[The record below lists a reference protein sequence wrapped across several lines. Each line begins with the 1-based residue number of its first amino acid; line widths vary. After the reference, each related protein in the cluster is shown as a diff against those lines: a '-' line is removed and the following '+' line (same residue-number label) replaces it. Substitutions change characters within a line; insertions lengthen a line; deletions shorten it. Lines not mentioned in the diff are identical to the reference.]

1 MSDRPAIAVLHAG
14 MQAYREYLLAEVAEV
29 ADVWLLDDGDVPW
42 ARQYVRGIEQVDTED
57 AESVREVLGRLRD
70 EHGVAAVIGWD
81 ELKVETVAQVADAV
95 GGAWATPAAVAR
107 CRDKRRTR
115 EALDEAGIPQ
125 PRSIPVQDADSVLC
139 AAREIGLPIVVKPRA
154 LGASMGVRS
163 AADLHEAI
171 EAWRFAST
179 ASVPD
184 HPGLPRGVL
193 VEEQILGNE
202 ISVDCVV
209 RDGETSPVL
218 VARKT
223 TSEAPYFEEIQHVVC
238 TADPLLNDASLLEL
252 LQRVHQ
258 ALGFTVGCT
267 HTELRRR
274 ADEWIV
280 IEVNARIGGDLIPYL
295 GRLTLGVRMT
305 AELVAAVT
313 GRPRPAALPPG
324 EQCAAVRFLYPG
336 SAGTVVG
343 VGIDEERLPAGTVHA
358 RVTKPVGARVA
369 PPPLGGQSSRWGYV
383 IVAGDS
389 PEECSERLDA
399 ASAACSLDLLEDR

>member
-1 MSDRPAIAVLHAG
+1 MTGRPAIAVLHAG

-29 ADVWLLDDGDVPW
+29 ADVWLLDDEDVPW
-42 ARQYVRGIEQVDTED
+42 AAPYVRGIVQVDTED
-57 AESVREVLGRLRD
+57 VESVRDALGRLRK
-70 EHGVAAVIGWD
+70 EHGVEAVIGWD
-81 ELKVETVAQVADAV
+81 ELKVETVAQVADV
-95 GGAWATPAAVAR
+95 LGGSWATPAAVAC

-115 EALDEAGIPQ
+115 EALAAAGIPQ
-125 PRSIPVQDADSVLC
+125 PRSIPVHDADSVLC
-139 AAREIGLPIVVKPRA
+139 AAREIGLPVVVKPQA
-154 LGASMGVRS
+154 LGASMGVSS
-163 AADLHEAI
+163 AAGLPEVA

-209 RDGETSPVL
+209 RDGQASPVV

-223 TSEAPYFEEIQHVVC
+223 TSEAPYFEEIQHVVYA
-238 TADPLLNDASLLEL
+238 ADPLLNDAGLLEL

-258 ALGFTVGCT
+258 ALGFTIGCT

-274 ADEWIV
+274 ADEWVV

-295 GRLTLGVRMT
+295 GRLTLGARMT

-313 GRPRPAALPPG
+313 GRPRPAALPHDSRS
-324 EQCAAVRFLYPG
+324 AAVRFLYPG
-336 SAGTVVG
+336 RAGTVVD
-343 VGIDEERLPAGTVHA
+343 VSIDEDRLPAGTIIA
-358 RVTKPVGARVA
+358 RVIKPIGAKVA

-383 IVAGDS
+383 IVSGDF
-389 PEECSERLDA
+389 PEECAERLDA
-399 ASAACSLDLLEDR
+399 ASAACLLEVLEDG